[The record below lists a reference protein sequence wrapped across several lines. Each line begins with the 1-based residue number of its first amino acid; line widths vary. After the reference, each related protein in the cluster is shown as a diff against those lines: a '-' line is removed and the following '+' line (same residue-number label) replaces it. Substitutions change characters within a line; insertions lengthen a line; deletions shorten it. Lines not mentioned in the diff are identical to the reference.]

1 MTRWPDD
8 HDPTQ
13 PPPFRSDAHA
23 QDTDVQHEQYPP
35 SPGATQPADAQ
46 TARHDLMD
54 GKVIALENYRPAND
68 ERPDTPEELAEYA
81 LGELEPFIQLAK
93 EGKIRAIG
101 IAVELVDDRSSITY
115 PVGQW
120 EPGLIAAVELLKLR
134 LLQQWD

>member
-1 MTRWPDD
+1 MTRSPED
-8 HDPTQ
+8 
-13 PPPFRSDAHA
+13 PPFRPDTSAPGTDA
-23 QDTDVQHEQYPP
+23 QTEQFPQ
-35 SPGATQPADAQ
+35 SPGATRPADAQ

-54 GKVIALENYRPAND
+54 GKVIALENYRPTNND
-68 ERPDTPEELAEYA
+68 CPDTPEELAEYA

-115 PVGQW
+115 PVNVW

-134 LLQQWD
+134 LLQQQD